1 MCLQFCQIGGKM
13 EKKNK
18 KMMIDEDLFR
28 MMYQY
33 FIYDREDLHEK
44 ISEGLVNKMDRLINR
59 DLYTKSL
66 TADTNEERETN
77 RVAYLNRKGIPEEFR
92 W

>member
-1 MCLQFCQIGGKM
+1 M

-28 MMYQY
+28 MLYQY
-33 FIYDREDLHEK
+33 FIYGREDLREE
-44 ISEGLVNKMDRLINR
+44 ISEGLVEKMDRLITRN
-59 DLYTKSL
+59 LYTKSL
-66 TADTNEERETN
+66 IAGTDEERETS
-77 RVAYLNRKGIPEEFR
+77 RIAYLNRKGIPENLR

>member
-1 MCLQFCQIGGKM
+1 
-13 EKKNK
+13 
-18 KMMIDEDLFR
+18 MMIDEDLFR

-33 FIYDREDLHEK
+33 FIYDREDLREE
-44 ISEGLVNKMDRLINR
+44 ISEGLVEKMNRLIIR

-66 TADTNEERETN
+66 TADTDEERESS
-77 RVAYLNRKGIPEEFR
+77 RVAYLNRKEIPEDFR

>member
-1 MCLQFCQIGGKM
+1 M

-28 MMYQY
+28 MLYQY
-33 FIYDREDLHEK
+33 FIYGREDLREE
-44 ISEGLVNKMDRLINR
+44 ISEGLVEKMDRLITR
-59 DLYTKSL
+59 DLYTKSG
-66 TADTNEERETN
+66 TDEERESN
-77 RVAYLNRKGIPEEFR
+77 RVAYLNRKGIPEDFR

>member
-1 MCLQFCQIGGKM
+1 M

-33 FIYDREDLHEK
+33 FIYDREDLREE
-44 ISEGLVNKMDRLINR
+44 ISEGLVEKMNRLIIR

-66 TADTNEERETN
+66 TADTDEERESS
-77 RVAYLNRKGIPEEFR
+77 RVAYLNRKEIPEDFR

>member
-1 MCLQFCQIGGKM
+1 M

-33 FIYDREDLHEK
+33 FIYDREDLRQE
-44 ISEGLVNKMDRLINR
+44 ISEGLVEKMDRLIDR

-66 TADTNEERETN
+66 PASTDEESESN
-77 RVAYLNRKGIPEEFR
+77 RIAYLNRKGIPEEFR

>member
-1 MCLQFCQIGGKM
+1 M

-18 KMMIDEDLFR
+18 RLMIDLDLFR

-33 FIYDREDLHEK
+33 FLCNREDLHEA
-44 ISEGLVNKMDRLINR
+44 ICEGLVAKMDKLIDRN
-59 DLYTKSL
+59 LYTKSL
-66 TADTNEERETN
+66 TADTDEEKETN
-77 RVAYLNRKGIPEEFR
+77 RLAYLNRKGIPEDFR

>member
-1 MCLQFCQIGGKM
+1 M

-33 FIYDREDLHEK
+33 FIYGREDLRQEICK
-44 ISEGLVNKMDRLINR
+44 GLVEKMDRLIDR

-66 TADTNEERETN
+66 TASTDEERESN
-77 RVAYLNRKGIPEEFR
+77 RVAYLNRKRIPEDFR
-92 W
+92 

>member
-1 MCLQFCQIGGKM
+1 M

-33 FIYDREDLHEK
+33 FIYDREDLREE
-44 ISEGLVNKMDRLINR
+44 ISEGLVEKMDRLITR

-66 TADTNEERETN
+66 TVGTDEERESN
-77 RVAYLNRKGIPEEFR
+77 RIAYLNRKGIPEDFR

>member
-1 MCLQFCQIGGKM
+1 M

-33 FIYDREDLHEK
+33 FIFDREDLREE
-44 ISEGLVNKMDRLINR
+44 ISEGLVEKMDRLITR
-59 DLYTKSL
+59 DLYTK
-66 TADTNEERETN
+66 A
-77 RVAYLNRKGIPEEFR
+77 
-92 W
+92 

>member
-1 MCLQFCQIGGKM
+1 M

-18 KMMIDEDLFR
+18 KMMIDEDVFR
-28 MMYQY
+28 MLYQY
-33 FIYDREDLHEK
+33 FIYGREDLREE
-44 ISEGLVNKMDRLINR
+44 ISEGLVEKMDRLITR

-66 TADTNEERETN
+66 IAGTDEERETS
-77 RVAYLNRKGIPEEFR
+77 RIAYLNRKGIPENLR

>member
-1 MCLQFCQIGGKM
+1 M

-28 MMYQY
+28 MLYQY
-33 FIYDREDLHEK
+33 FIYDREDLREE
-44 ISEGLVNKMDRLINR
+44 ISEGLVEKMDRLINR

-66 TADTNEERETN
+66 TAGTDEERESN

>member
-1 MCLQFCQIGGKM
+1 M

-18 KMMIDEDLFR
+18 KMMIDENLFR
-28 MMYQY
+28 MLYQY
-33 FIYDREDLHEK
+33 FIYDREDLCEE
-44 ISEGLVNKMDRLINR
+44 ISEGLVEKMDRLITR

-66 TADTNEERETN
+66 IAGTDEERETS
-77 RVAYLNRKGIPEEFR
+77 RIAYLNRKGIPEDFH

>member
-1 MCLQFCQIGGKM
+1 M

-18 KMMIDEDLFR
+18 QTVCEEDLFR

-33 FIYDREDLHEK
+33 FIYDREDLREE
-44 ISEGLVNKMDRLINR
+44 ISEGLVEKMDRLITR

-66 TADTNEERETN
+66 IAGTDEERETS
-77 RVAYLNRKGIPEEFR
+77 RIAYLNRKGIPEDFR

>member
-1 MCLQFCQIGGKM
+1 M

-28 MMYQY
+28 MLYQY
-33 FIYDREDLHEK
+33 FIYDREDLREE
-44 ISEGLVNKMDRLINR
+44 ISEGLVEKMDRLITR

-66 TADTNEERETN
+66 IAGTYEERESN
-77 RVAYLNRKGIPEEFR
+77 RVAYLNRKGIPEDFR

>member
-1 MCLQFCQIGGKM
+1 M

-33 FIYDREDLHEK
+33 FIYDREDLRQE
-44 ISEGLVNKMDRLINR
+44 ISEGLVEKMDRLIDR
-59 DLYTKSL
+59 DLYTTSL
-66 TADTNEERETN
+66 TAGTDEERESN
-77 RVAYLNRKGIPEEFR
+77 RIAYLNRKGIPEEFR

>member
-1 MCLQFCQIGGKM
+1 M

-33 FIYDREDLHEK
+33 FIYDREDLREE
-44 ISEGLVNKMDRLINR
+44 ISEGLVEKMDRLITR
-59 DLYTKSL
+59 DFYTKSL
-66 TADTNEERETN
+66 TAGTDEERESN

>member
-1 MCLQFCQIGGKM
+1 
-13 EKKNK
+13 
-18 KMMIDEDLFR
+18 MMIDEDLFR

-33 FIYDREDLHEK
+33 FIFDREDLREK
-44 ISEGLVNKMDRLINR
+44 IIEGLVEKMDRLITR

-66 TADTNEERETN
+66 TAGTDEERETS
-77 RVAYLNRKGIPEEFR
+77 RIAYLNRKGILEDFR

>member
-1 MCLQFCQIGGKM
+1 M

-33 FIYDREDLHEK
+33 FIYDREDLRQE
-44 ISEGLVNKMDRLINR
+44 ISEGLVEKMDRLIDR
-59 DLYTKSL
+59 DTGGVSL
-66 TADTNEERETN
+66 V
-77 RVAYLNRKGIPEEFR
+77 VAFDD
-92 W
+92 

>member
-1 MCLQFCQIGGKM
+1 M

-33 FIYDREDLHEK
+33 FIFDREDLREE
-44 ISEGLVNKMDRLINR
+44 ISEGLVEKMDRLITR
-59 DLYTKSL
+59 DLYTNSL
-66 TADTNEERETN
+66 TAGTDEERESN
-77 RVAYLNRKGIPEEFR
+77 RIAYLNRKGIPEDFR

>member
-1 MCLQFCQIGGKM
+1 M

-28 MMYQY
+28 MLYQY
-33 FIYDREDLHEK
+33 FIYGREYLREE
-44 ISEGLVNKMDRLINR
+44 ISEGLVEKMDRLITR

-66 TADTNEERETN
+66 IAGTDEERETS
-77 RVAYLNRKGIPEEFR
+77 RIAYLNRKGIPENLR

>member
-1 MCLQFCQIGGKM
+1 MCLQFCLIGGKM

-33 FIYDREDLHEK
+33 FIYDREDLREE
-44 ISEGLVNKMDRLINR
+44 ISEGLVEKMNRIIIR

-66 TADTNEERETN
+66 TAGTDEERDSN
-77 RVAYLNRKGIPEEFR
+77 RIAYLNRKGIPEDFR

>member
-1 MCLQFCQIGGKM
+1 M

-28 MMYQY
+28 MLYQY
-33 FIYDREDLHEK
+33 FIYDREDLREE
-44 ISEGLVNKMDRLINR
+44 ISEGLVEKMDRLITR
-59 DLYTKSL
+59 DLYTKIL
-66 TADTNEERETN
+66 IAGTDEERESN
-77 RVAYLNRKGIPEEFR
+77 RVAYLNRKGIPEDFR

>member
-1 MCLQFCQIGGKM
+1 M

-33 FIYDREDLHEK
+33 FIYDREDLRQE
-44 ISEGLVNKMDRLINR
+44 ISEGLVEKIGI
-59 DLYTKSL
+59 YIG
-66 TADTNEERETN
+66 
-77 RVAYLNRKGIPEEFR
+77 RV
-92 W
+92 

>member
-1 MCLQFCQIGGKM
+1 MCLQFCLIGGKM

-33 FIYDREDLHEK
+33 FIYDREVLREE
-44 ISEGLVNKMDRLINR
+44 ICEGLNRIIIR

-66 TADTNEERETN
+66 TAGTDEERESN
-77 RVAYLNRKGIPEEFR
+77 RIAYLNRKGIPEDFR

>member
-1 MCLQFCQIGGKM
+1 M

-28 MMYQY
+28 MLYQY
-33 FIYDREDLHEK
+33 FIYDREDLREE
-44 ISEGLVNKMDRLINR
+44 ISEGLVEKMDRLITR

-66 TADTNEERETN
+66 IGGTDEERESN
-77 RVAYLNRKGIPEEFR
+77 RVAYLNRKGIPEDFR

>member
-1 MCLQFCQIGGKM
+1 M

-28 MMYQY
+28 MLYQY
-33 FIYDREDLHEK
+33 
-44 ISEGLVNKMDRLINR
+44 
-59 DLYTKSL
+59 LYTKSL
-66 TADTNEERETN
+66 IAGTDEERETS
-77 RVAYLNRKGIPEEFR
+77 RIAYLNRKGIPENLR

>member
-1 MCLQFCQIGGKM
+1 M

-28 MMYQY
+28 MLYQY
-33 FIYDREDLHEK
+33 FIYGREDLREE
-44 ISEGLVNKMDRLINR
+44 ISEGLVEKMDRLITRN
-59 DLYTKSL
+59 LYTKSL
-66 TADTNEERETN
+66 IAGTDEERETS
-77 RVAYLNRKGIPEEFR
+77 RIAYLNRKGIPENLH

>member
-1 MCLQFCQIGGKM
+1 MFTIWV

-28 MMYQY
+28 MLYQY
-33 FIYDREDLHEK
+33 FIYGREDLREE
-44 ISEGLVNKMDRLINR
+44 ISEGLVEKMDRLITR

-66 TADTNEERETN
+66 IAGTDEERETS
-77 RVAYLNRKGIPEEFR
+77 RIAYLNRKGIPENLR

>member
-1 MCLQFCQIGGKM
+1 M

-33 FIYDREDLHEK
+33 FIYDREDLREE
-44 ISEGLVNKMDRLINR
+44 ISEGLVEKMDRLITR

-66 TADTNEERETN
+66 TTGTDEERESN

>member
-1 MCLQFCQIGGKM
+1 M

-28 MMYQY
+28 MLYQY
-33 FIYDREDLHEK
+33 FIYDREDLREE
-44 ISEGLVNKMDRLINR
+44 ISEGLVEKMDRLVTR

-66 TADTNEERETN
+66 TAGTDEERECDRT
-77 RVAYLNRKGIPEEFR
+77 AYLNRKGIPEDFR